1 MADTINAEILV
12 LTYGSI
18 VRQLVADYDDV
29 NEVNKQLDKMGY
41 NIGVRLIDEYLSKTK
56 TTRCSDFRETADRIA
71 KVGFKMFLNA
81 PASVSNWN
89 PEGTECTLILEENPL
104 AEFVELPDQLQ
115 NLKYSNILC
124 GVIRGALEMV
134 NIEADCSFIKDALR
148 GDDST
153 EIKLKFISAPTEQY
167 PFKDDD

>member
-1 MADTINAEILV
+1 
-12 LTYGSI
+12 
-18 VRQLVADYDDV
+18 
-29 NEVNKQLDKMGY
+29 
-41 NIGVRLIDEYLSKTK
+41 
-56 TTRCSDFRETADRIA
+56 
-71 KVGFKMFLNA
+71 MFLNA
-81 PASVSNWN
+81 PVTVSNWN
-89 PEGTECTLILEENPL
+89 AAGTECSLIIDENPL

-134 NIEADCSFIKDALR
+134 NIEVECSFIKDALR

-153 EIKLKFISAPTEQY
+153 EIKLKLLSAPTEQY